1 MTTQA
6 AVDAF
11 LSHKTIAIVGVSRHG
26 GKFGNYAMRT
36 LQAKGYTVVP
46 VHPAA
51 SEIDGVTCVPRIAK
65 LPGNVRAVLIVLPH
79 AQTLAVVREAADAGI
94 RDVWVQQGA
103 ESPAV
108 VALCKEL
115 GLHAVTGECI
125 LMFAN
130 ATGFHKLHR
139 WIWRIA
145 GRLPRA
151 ASA

>member
-11 LSHKTIAIVGVSRHG
+11 LGHETIAIVGVSRHG

-36 LQAKGYTVVP
+36 LQAKGYRIVP

-51 SEIDGVTCVPRIAK
+51 AQIDGVACVPRIEK
-65 LPGNVRAVLIVLPH
+65 LPKNVRAVLIVLPH

-94 RDVWVQQGA
+94 RDIWVQQGA

-108 VALCKEL
+108 MALCKEL

-130 ATGFHKLHR
+130 ATGFHKVHR
-139 WIWRIA
+139 WISRLT
-145 GRLPRA
+145 GRLPRP
-151 ASA
+151 ASP

>member
-6 AVDAF
+6 AVDEF
-11 LSHKTIAIVGVSRHG
+11 LSHKTIAIVGASRHG
-26 GKFGNYAMRT
+26 GKFGNYAMTT
-36 LQAKGYTVVP
+36 LRAKGYTVVP

-51 SEIDGVTCVPRIAK
+51 ADIDGVACVPRLAK

-79 AQTLAVVREAADAGI
+79 AQTMAVVREAADAGI
-94 RDVWVQQGA
+94 RHVWIQQGA

-108 VALCKEL
+108 IALCKEL
-115 GLHAVTGECI
+115 RLQAIYGECI

-139 WIWRIA
+139 FLWKMT